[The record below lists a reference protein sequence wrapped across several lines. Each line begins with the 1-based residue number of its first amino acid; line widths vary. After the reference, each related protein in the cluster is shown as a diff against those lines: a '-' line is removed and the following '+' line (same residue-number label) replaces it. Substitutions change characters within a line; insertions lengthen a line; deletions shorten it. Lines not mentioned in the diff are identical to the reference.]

1 MINGAEGETRTRT
14 PIQAQRPQRCLSTN
28 SNTSAI
34 WYGRSGRIR
43 PPGLRF
49 WRPSRYQLSYAPI
62 RSNMN
67 D

>member
-14 PIQAQRPQRCLSTN
+14 PIQHSALNAACLPIPTLG
-28 SNTSAI
+28 
-34 WYGRSGRIR
+34 YGMAGAGGFE
-43 PPGLRF
+43 PLGLRF
-49 WRPSRYQLSYAPI
+49 WRPSLYQLSYAPI